1 MKITTNCCGCGVC
14 ANACTQ
20 NCIEMTLDAEGF
32 LVPTVNMEICVHCG
46 ICEKVCPINQKKEII
61 SPPIVIGAFSKEDT
75 LRYESSSGGVFS
87 VLATE
92 IINQGGVVCGVE
104 FDSISQNARHIIIDK
119 IDDLEKLRGSKY
131 IQSEVGDVYINIKKH
146 LLTGRKVLFSGTPC
160 QVAGLRSFLRKDYDN
175 LLCVEVICH
184 GVPSTRLWEKYIQET
199 EKRENKRVINVLFRN
214 KKYSWSEFGMS
225 KEYSDLSQK
234 FLFSFEDPFFQ
245 MFNSNL
251 CLRKSCYKC
260 EFKGLNTKADIS
272 LGDFWHVD
280 EINPK
285 LDDGKGISIVLL
297 CTNKGINFFNKM
309 SNKMNICIKDADYET
324 ACRLN
329 SAIVK
334 PLPESDKHNQF
345 FEDMQAM
352 TFKDLSNKYFPLRMK
367 QKIKGILL
375 RTGVWRLIKIVGGEK
390 NCNYGILIIMTDRR
404 ERVEKE
410 NHASLWYKTGSN

>member
-14 ANACTQ
+14 SNVCTQ

-32 LVPTVNMEICVHCG
+32 LFPTVNTKMCVHCG
-46 ICEKVCPINQKKEII
+46 ICENVCPINQKKEII
-61 SPPIVIGAFSKEDT
+61 SSPVVIGAFSKEDT

-92 IINQGGVVCGVE
+92 IISQGGVVCGVE
-104 FDSISQNARHIIIDK
+104 FDAINQNARHVIINK
-119 IDDLEKLRGSKY
+119 IDDLAKLRGSKY
-131 IQSEVGDVYINIKKH
+131 IQSEVGSVYIDVKKY
-146 LLTGRKVLFSGTPC
+146 LLAGRKVLFSGTPC
-160 QVAGLRSFLRKDYDN
+160 QIAGLRSFLRKDYDN

-184 GVPSTRLWEKYIQET
+184 GVPSTGLWGNYIQEI
-199 EKRENKRVINVLFRN
+199 EKKENKRVVNVLFRN
-214 KKYSWSEFGMS
+214 KKYSWSEFGLS

-234 FLFSFEDPFFQ
+234 FLFSFEDPFFR

-280 EINPK
+280 EINSK

-297 CTNKGINFFNKM
+297 CTNKGKDFFYRI
-309 SNKMNICIKDADYET
+309 SHKMNICIKDIDYET

-334 PLPESDKHNQF
+334 SMPESDKRNQF
-345 FEDMQAM
+345 FEDMQVM
-352 TFKDLSNKYFPLRMK
+352 TFEDLSNKYFPLRMK
-367 QKIKGILL
+367 QKIKGMLL
-375 RTGVWRLIKIVGGEK
+375 RTGVWKLIKTQGGK
-390 NCNYGILIIMTDRR
+390 KLQ
-404 ERVEKE
+404 
-410 NHASLWYKTGSN
+410 LWNTYNNK